1 MGKEDDVIGLLNPKR
16 EILMKINKEFSCLKK
31 NYSVLLMLKKEK
43 YEEAYL
49 ELTKKL
55 LKDFKKGIYITV
67 NKESSEL
74 IDEMKEEEIDTS
86 KIKFIDA
93 VSEMVD
99 DEAEEPENI
108 SFVSSPN
115 ELVELEIAISDAIEE
130 IECGFLI
137 FDSLTTLGV
146 YNDEKRVEKFVH
158 SLSQKTKSSTINDV
172 FLIMKH
178 SKEEFVETVAQFF
191 DKIIEL

>member
-1 MGKEDDVIGLLNPKR
+1 MDKEDEVMGLLNPKR
-16 EILMKINKEFSCLKK
+16 EILMNMEREFSSLKK
-31 NYSVLLMLKKEK
+31 NYSILLMVKKEK

-49 ELTKKL
+49 GLTKRL
-55 LKDFKKGIYITV
+55 LHDFKKGIYVTV

-74 IDEMKEEEIDTS
+74 VDEMKEEGIDTS

-99 DEAEEPENI
+99 DEADEPENI

-130 IECGFLI
+130 LNGGFLI

-158 SLSQKTKSSTINDV
+158 SLSQKTKSSKINDV

-178 SKEEFVETVAQFF
+178 SKEEFIETVAQFF
-191 DKIIEL
+191 DNIIEL

>member
-1 MGKEDDVIGLLNPKR
+1 
-16 EILMKINKEFSCLKK
+16 
-31 NYSVLLMLKKEK
+31 
-43 YEEAYL
+43 
-49 ELTKKL
+49 LTKRL
-55 LKDFKKGIYITV
+55 LHDFKKGIYVTV

-74 IDEMKEEEIDTS
+74 VDEMKEEGIDTS

-99 DEAEEPENI
+99 DEADEPENI

-130 IECGFLI
+130 LNGGFLI

-158 SLSQKTKSSTINDV
+158 SLSQKTKSSKINDV

-178 SKEEFVETVAQFF
+178 SKEEFIETVAQFF
-191 DKIIEL
+191 DNIIEL

>member
-1 MGKEDDVIGLLNPKR
+1 MGKEDDVIGLLSPKR
-16 EILMKINKEFSCLKK
+16 EILMNLAREFSSLKK
-31 NYSVLLMLKKEK
+31 NYSVLLMIKKEK

-55 LKDFKKGIYITV
+55 LVDFKKGIYITV

-74 IDEMKEEEIDTS
+74 VDEMKEEGIDTS

-99 DEAEEPENI
+99 DEADEPENI

-130 IECGFLI
+130 LNGGFLI

-158 SLSQKTKSSTINDV
+158 SLSQKTKSSKINDV

-178 SKEEFVETVAQFF
+178 SKEEFIETVAQFF
-191 DKIIEL
+191 DNIIEL